1 VGFSGSTGLPRRSVA
16 VKSVI
21 CGRGVIK
28 SAVIP
33 ALVRLPRPRIVR
45 RSSSSFP
52 MSSLPTQRRDYLKG
66 VLLVFAA
73 TVLFSLSGIFVRL
86 LTDADPWRISFYRA
100 GAMVIALLAFLT
112 VLYGRHTWQRF
123 AMLDRRALLAV
134 CLFFALGS
142 TLYILAVSRTS
153 VANVSCLAAT
163 APVFAAVLA
172 WLLLGERSGLT
183 AWLATGT
190 ALLGIYV
197 IFRDQFGNIVA
208 LVVALCFAGQTVSL
222 RKYRSTD
229 LLPAICVGGL
239 VVCAV
244 MPLVGDELAVDAHD
258 LLLILA
264 MGIVQLAVPI
274 VLFVRAARYVPAL
287 PMTLISLLDVVFN
300 PLWAWLGVG
309 EVPSPSALAGGGF
322 IVAAVLLVVT
332 RRRPRL
338 AAPRVADS

>member
-1 VGFSGSTGLPRRSVA
+1 
-16 VKSVI
+16 
-21 CGRGVIK
+21 
-28 SAVIP
+28 
-33 ALVRLPRPRIVR
+33 
-45 RSSSSFP
+45 

-100 GAMVIALLAFLT
+100 AAMVIALLAFLT
-112 VLYGRHTWQRF
+112 ALYGRQTWQRF

-183 AWLATGT
+183 AWLATGM

-197 IFRDQFGNIVA
+197 IFRDQIGAGDQFGNIVA
-208 LVVALCFAGQTVSL
+208 LVVAFCFAGQTVSL

-332 RRRPRL
+332 RRRPAL